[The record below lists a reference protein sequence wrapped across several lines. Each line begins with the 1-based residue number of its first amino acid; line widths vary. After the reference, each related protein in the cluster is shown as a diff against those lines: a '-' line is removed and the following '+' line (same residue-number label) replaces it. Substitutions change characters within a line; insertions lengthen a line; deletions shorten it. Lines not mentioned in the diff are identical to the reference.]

1 MTFVRHVFKY
11 AGQKLFFLFLDRW
24 FAFVTVV
31 SVLNAIKKA
40 LVLLEGLTK
49 KETANVFITF
59 NLIVSKLNVLMN
71 SNLKLNIMCR
81 RHEK

>member
-1 MTFVRHVFKY
+1 MYLNMLGKSY
-11 AGQKLFFLFLDRW
+11 FLFLDRW

-49 KETANVFITF
+49 RNCNVFITF

>member
-1 MTFVRHVFKY
+1 M
-11 AGQKLFFLFLDRW
+11 
-24 FAFVTVV
+24 TVV

-59 NLIVSKLNVLMN
+59 NLIVSKSNVLMN

-81 RHEK
+81 DTKGKGTIF

>member
-1 MTFVRHVFKY
+1 M
-11 AGQKLFFLFLDRW
+11 
-24 FAFVTVV
+24 TVV

-59 NLIVSKLNVLMN
+59 NLIVSKSNVLMN

-81 RHEK
+81 RHEKKRYNIKKETDK

>member
-1 MTFVRHVFKY
+1 M
-11 AGQKLFFLFLDRW
+11 
-24 FAFVTVV
+24 TVV

-59 NLIVSKLNVLMN
+59 KRSYEFKFEAEYYVSETRKVKVQYFK
-71 SNLKLNIMCR
+71 SNQYITFISSGG
-81 RHEK
+81 

>member
-1 MTFVRHVFKY
+1 M
-11 AGQKLFFLFLDRW
+11 
-24 FAFVTVV
+24 TVV

-40 LVLLEGLTK
+40 LVLLEGLTQ

-81 RHEK
+81 RHER

>member
-1 MTFVRHVFKY
+1 M
-11 AGQKLFFLFLDRW
+11 
-24 FAFVTVV
+24 

-59 NLIVSKLNVLMN
+59 NLIVSKSNVLMN

-81 RHEK
+81 RHER

>member
-1 MTFVRHVFKY
+1 M
-11 AGQKLFFLFLDRW
+11 
-24 FAFVTVV
+24 TVV
-31 SVLNAIKKA
+31 SVLNAINKA
-40 LVLLEGLTK
+40 LVLLEGLTQ

-81 RHEK
+81 RHER

>member
-1 MTFVRHVFKY
+1 M
-11 AGQKLFFLFLDRW
+11 
-24 FAFVTVV
+24 TVV

-49 KETANVFITF
+49 KETANVSITF

-81 RHEK
+81 RHE

>member
-1 MTFVRHVFKY
+1 M
-11 AGQKLFFLFLDRW
+11 
-24 FAFVTVV
+24 TVV

-40 LVLLEGLTK
+40 LVLLEGLTQ

>member
-1 MTFVRHVFKY
+1 M
-11 AGQKLFFLFLDRW
+11 
-24 FAFVTVV
+24 TVV
-31 SVLNAIKKA
+31 SVLNVIKKA

-49 KETANVFITF
+49 KETANVIITI

-81 RHEK
+81 RHER

>member
-1 MTFVRHVFKY
+1 MYLNMLGKSY
-11 AGQKLFFLFLDRW
+11 FFYFW
-24 FAFVTVV
+24 IGGFFVTVV

>member
-1 MTFVRHVFKY
+1 M
-11 AGQKLFFLFLDRW
+11 
-24 FAFVTVV
+24 TVV

-59 NLIVSKLNVLMN
+59 NLIVSKSNVLMN
-71 SNLKLNIMCR
+71 SNL
-81 RHEK
+81 

>member
-1 MTFVRHVFKY
+1 M
-11 AGQKLFFLFLDRW
+11 
-24 FAFVTVV
+24 TVV

-59 NLIVSKLNVLMN
+59 NLIVSKSNVLMN

-81 RHEK
+81 RHERERYNILKVTDI